1 LDYSKRST
9 AEQTLVHPYLSY
21 YHDPTDEPAFQGSV
35 ASSKFLEVYSGSEL
49 EISRW
54 KGSTESFELY
64 FLNYL
69 YSVVV
74 GMLYMLHYTV
84 AERIVCDCT
93 ENCNKTVTVSFEE

>member
-1 LDYSKRST
+1 MDYSKRST

-64 FLNYL
+64 FFKLSIQRSSWHAIHAAL
-69 YSVVV
+69 YSS
-74 GMLYMLHYTV
+74 
-84 AERIVCDCT
+84 R
-93 ENCNKTVTVSFEE
+93 ENSM